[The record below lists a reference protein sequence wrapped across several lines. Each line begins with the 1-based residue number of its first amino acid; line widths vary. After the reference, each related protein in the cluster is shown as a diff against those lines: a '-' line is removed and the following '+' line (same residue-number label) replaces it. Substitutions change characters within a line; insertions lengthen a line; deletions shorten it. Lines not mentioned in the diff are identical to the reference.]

1 MPRPRT
7 TSDEEILAAT
17 ARVIARVGPRFTL
30 ANVAREISLAPATL
44 IQRFGSKRGL
54 MLALTSGTAEGSA
67 DQYEMIRQASASPL
81 AALFAIGE
89 CMAGMAPT
97 PEELANHLAFLQID
111 LTDPE
116 FHKLA
121 LAQAK
126 AAQKE
131 TRKLI
136 DEAIEAGELVQT
148 DSNRLAIAIQAMI
161 GGSLLG
167 WAIVRDGTA
176 ARAIRRDLETLVGPY
191 RAAARSPAVGASR
204 GPAVG
209 ATRGPAVGATRAGGK
224 TRGGRRSK

>member
-30 ANVAREISLAPATL
+30 ANVAREIRLAPATL

-54 MLALTSGTAEGSA
+54 MLALTSGAAEGSA
-67 DQYEMIRQASASPL
+67 DQYEAIRQASRSPL

-111 LTDPE
+111 LTDSE

-126 AAQKE
+126 AAQ
-131 TRKLI
+131 R
-136 DEAIEAGELVQT
+136 
-148 DSNRLAIAIQAMI
+148 
-161 GGSLLG
+161 
-167 WAIVRDGTA
+167 
-176 ARAIRRDLETLVGPY
+176 
-191 RAAARSPAVGASR
+191 
-204 GPAVG
+204 
-209 ATRGPAVGATRAGGK
+209 
-224 TRGGRRSK
+224 

>member
-30 ANVAREISLAPATL
+30 ANVAREIGLAPATL

-54 MLALTSGTAEGSA
+54 MLALTSGAAEGSV
-67 DQYEMIRQASASPL
+67 DQYAAIRSASPSPL
-81 AALFAIGE
+81 DALFAIGE

-136 DEAIEAGELVQT
+136 DEAIEVGQLAET
-148 DSNRLAIAIQAMI
+148 DSHRLATAIQAVI
-161 GGSLLG
+161 GGSLLA
-167 WAIVRDGTA
+167 WAIARDGTA
-176 ARAIRRDLETLVGPY
+176 ARAIRRDLETLLTPY
-191 RAAARSPAVGASR
+191 RAIGRAKTKEEKRKKKRSV
-204 GPAVG
+204 
-209 ATRGPAVGATRAGGK
+209 
-224 TRGGRRSK
+224 